1 MDSGTTDT
9 DGRVIIGGERASLS
23 LAIADERGGVA
34 RGRPFQVDWLTGTAD
49 LRLGEVQVSRPI
61 AARPDDLMCFA
72 AELDDC
78 VTLLLGSA
86 SFASLDDGL
95 LIDITMGTLGHAL
108 VTGIVR
114 FEVGEAQG
122 DLFGWVLEGKVRH
135 QVHVVKGLE
144 RAPEALNL
152 LFTGGNTGKVIVEL

>member
-108 VTGIVR
+108 VSGIIR

-122 DLFGWVLEGKVRH
+122 DLSFSYPSDQTYLAATLRQLLAVLDGHATALDDAAPGPAGW
-135 QVHVVKGLE
+135 
-144 RAPEALNL
+144 
-152 LFTGGNTGKVIVEL
+152 LF

>member
-1 MDSGTTDT
+1 M
-9 DGRVIIGGERASLS
+9 DGRVVIGGERSQFALT
-23 LAIADERGGVA
+23 IARELGGVA
-34 RGRPFQVDWLTGTAD
+34 KGRPFQVDWLTGMAD
-49 LRLGEVQVSRPI
+49 LRLGAVTVSRPI
-61 AARPDDLMCFA
+61 AARIDDLMCFA

-122 DLFGWVLEGKVRH
+122 DLSFSFPSDQTYLTAALRQLQAVVDGHAAALDEAAPGGPGWVL
-135 QVHVVKGLE
+135 
-144 RAPEALNL
+144 
-152 LFTGGNTGKVIVEL
+152 